1 MSRNNEPLSAA
12 QIHSVYASAVVSTNR
27 PADKEPV
34 RYSKTS
40 AYKREPAPAART
52 PGRADLTTIKKRY

>member
-12 QIHSVYASAVVSTNR
+12 QIHSVYASAVVPTNR
-27 PADKEPV
+27 TANTEAT

-40 AYKREPAPAART
+40 AYKREQAPAARS